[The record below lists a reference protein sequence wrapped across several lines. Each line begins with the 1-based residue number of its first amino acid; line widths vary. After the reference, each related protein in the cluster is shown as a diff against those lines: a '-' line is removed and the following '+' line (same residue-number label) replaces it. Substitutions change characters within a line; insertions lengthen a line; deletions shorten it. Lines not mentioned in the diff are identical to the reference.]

1 MKAVLLAAGEGLR
14 LGGVTADRPKPMIE
28 IGGRPI
34 LEHNVRLLASYGI
47 KDLIINLHYLPEVV
61 TQHFGDGA
69 SLGVRITWSHEPTLL
84 GTAGAVKKVAD
95 QLTATFLV
103 IYADNLTTCDLG
115 KLLEFHK
122 RKQGVGTVALFHREN
137 ATASGIAEL
146 DSNERVVRFL
156 EKPKPEEIF
165 SPWVNAGL
173 LVLEPAVLD
182 WIPADRASDFG
193 REVLPSV
200 LAAGQPLYG
209 YRMSEGLWWV
219 DSPEDLERTQRQ
231 FVPETK

>member
-34 LEHNVRLLASYGI
+34 LEHNVRLLASHGI
-47 KDLIINLHYLPEVV
+47 KDLIINLHHRPETVIR
-61 TQHFGDGA
+61 HFGDGA
-69 SLGVRITWSHEPTLL
+69 SLGVRITYSHEPTLL

-95 QLTATFLV
+95 QLTDTFLV
-103 IYADNLTTCDLG
+103 IYADNLTDCDLR
-115 KLLEFHK
+115 KLLEFHRRK
-122 RKQGVGTVALFHREN
+122 RGVGTIALFHREN

-146 DSNERVVRFL
+146 DADDRVLRFL
-156 EKPKPEEIF
+156 EKPRPEEIF
-165 SPWVNAGL
+165 SPWVNAGI
-173 LVLEPAVLD
+173 LVLEPEVVDL
-182 WIPADRASDFG
+182 IPAGRASDFG

-200 LAAGQPLYG
+200 LAAGNPLYG

-219 DSPEDLERTQRQ
+219 DSPEDLERTRRE
-231 FVPETK
+231 FEIK